1 LTVCIGTSPYFR
13 HEHLYE
19 KIERNLIR
27 SDDFNDI
34 VTMERLLLGL
44 RVLLCTISMLS
55 NMKMGNFSRLVP
67 LQTVIFDEASQIEIG
82 DYFPMLVHF
91 RSTLRKLVFIG
102 DHKQCKSDNLLPSP

>member
-1 LTVCIGTSPYFR
+1 MGTGTGSGPNTRGLPLLIPR

-82 DYFPMLVHF
+82 DYFPMLVRF
-91 RSTLRKLVFIG
+91 RSTLRKLVFMN
-102 DHKQCKSDNLLPSP
+102 HW